1 MAIKNGDFVEVAFT
15 GMTKEEH
22 VIFDTTDVAVAKQ
35 NGFFEQSATY
45 KPRIICIGQSQINEG
60 VDDALI
66 GKEPGEE
73 TEADIPPEKG
83 FGKKNPKL
91 LQLVSTSI
99 FKKEKIMPQVG
110 LQVSI
115 DGQMGII
122 KTVTGGRTIVDFNHP
137 LSGKMLHYKI
147 KPIRVVTGLTEKT
160 KALLE
165 GFRMPPESVSVDE
178 EKNAAVKMKQELPNE
193 FLEMIGK
200 KIKELIPELKEV
212 NFTS

>member
-1 MAIKNGDFVEVAFT
+1 MRGVDFSFAKIFFCKKSLRVRRSTIFLNHPPPHLYMAIKNGDFVEVAFT
-15 GMTKEEH
+15 GKT
-22 VIFDTTDVAVAKQ
+22 
-35 NGFFEQSATY
+35 
-45 KPRIICIGQSQINEG
+45 
-60 VDDALI
+60 
-66 GKEPGEE
+66 
-73 TEADIPPEKG
+73 
-83 FGKKNPKL
+83 NPKL